1 MRKLFSAFAAA
12 ALAFGGFAVAQ
23 NNAAADKPAAK
34 PIRAL
39 LVLGGCCHDYDK
51 QKDILAKGIAERANV
66 DVTIAYS
73 PDKTTKVLNP
83 VYQKDD
89 WYAGYDVVI
98 HDECTADV
106 NDEATVARILKPHKD
121 GLPGLVLH
129 CAMHSFRTKGFNNKS
144 APPTPW
150 FEFTGLPSTG
160 HGPQEPIAITFSDK
174 QSPITKGLE
183 DWTTIKEELYNNFTG
198 KLLDTAKPIARG
210 KQVVKNRQGQER
222 TDEAVVVWT
231 NEYNGKAKVFGTT
244 LGHNNGTVQDPRYL
258 DLVTRGLLWSTG
270 HLTDDGKPAA
280 GYEPQKK

>member
-1 MRKLFSAFAAA
+1 MRKLFTAFAAA

-23 NNAAADKPAAK
+23 NNAADAKAAK

-39 LVLGGCCHDYDK
+39 LVLGGCCHDYAK

-83 VYQKDD
+83 VYAKDD
-89 WYAGYDVVI
+89 WHVGYDVVI

-106 NDEATVARILKPHKD
+106 NDEATIAKILKPHKD

-174 QSPITKGLE
+174 QSPVTKGLE
-183 DWTTIKEELYNNFTG
+183 DWTTIKEELYNNSTG
-198 KLLDTAKPIARG
+198 KLLDTAKPLARG

-244 LGHNNGTVQDPRYL
+244 LGHNNGTVEDPRYL

-280 GYEPQKK
+280 GYEAQKK